1 MPYLIL
7 GVGLLLGL
15 YFLLRWFV
23 AANPQDVRKALL
35 WTAVVLG
42 VLISGFL
49 LVTGRASIAG
59 ILIFAA
65 FPLLW
70 SFFQARRALRGQRP
84 PRPGRASQ
92 VQTRWLDMALDHDS
106 GALDGQ
112 VREGRFQG
120 ARLSELSLAQLAELY
135 QEVAGDPQSQ
145 QIIQAYLDRE
155 HGPDWRARAGAGQG
169 EGANGSNAR
178 SGPMT
183 VAEACEILGVG
194 PKAKPD
200 EIEAA
205 YRAAMK
211 RAHPD
216 AGGSTEQAA
225 RINEARALLLG

>member
-35 WTAVVLG
+35 WTGIVLG

-59 ILIFAA
+59 ILMFAA

-70 SFFQARRALRGQRP
+70 SFVQARRAMRGQRP

-92 VQTRWLDMALDHDS
+92 VQTRWLDMVLDHDS
-106 GALDGQ
+106 GALDGR

-120 ARLSELSLAQLAELY
+120 ARLSELSLDQLAELY

-155 HGPDWRARAGAGQG
+155 HGPDWQAKAGQG
-169 EGANGSNAR
+169 EDAAGPNTR
-178 SGPMT
+178 TGPMT
-183 VAEACEILGVG
+183 VTEACEILGVG
-194 PKAKPD
+194 PKATPD
-200 EIEAA
+200 EVEAA

-225 RINEARALLLG
+225 RVNEARALLLG